1 MKGSKIMKERLKEI
15 LTTMDIPENRREIN
29 FGNLSWMI
37 RNLAIRNGNHPD
49 FEEARDLVRK
59 LFKEM
64 R

>member
-1 MKGSKIMKERLKEI
+1 MKERLEQI
-15 LTTMDIPENRREIN
+15 LATMDIPENRREIN
-29 FGNLSWMI
+29 FGNLSWMT
-37 RNLAIRNGNHPD
+37 RNLAIRNGKHPD

>member
-1 MKGSKIMKERLKEI
+1 MKERLEEI

-37 RNLAIRNGNHPD
+37 RNLAIRNRNHPD
-49 FEEARDLVRK
+49 FEEACDLVRK
-59 LFKEM
+59 LFKEI

>member
-1 MKGSKIMKERLKEI
+1 MKERLEQI
-15 LTTMDIPENRREIN
+15 LATMDIPENRREIN

-37 RNLAIRNGNHPD
+37 RNLAIRNRNHPD

-59 LFKEM
+59 LFKEV

>member
-1 MKGSKIMKERLKEI
+1 MKERLEEI

-49 FEEARDLVRK
+49 FEEARNLVRK

>member
-1 MKGSKIMKERLKEI
+1 MKERLEEI

-37 RNLAIRNGNHPD
+37 RNLAIRNGNYPD
-49 FEEARDLVRK
+49 FEEAHDLVRK

>member
-1 MKGSKIMKERLKEI
+1 MKERLEQI
-15 LTTMDIPENRREIN
+15 LATMDIPENRREIN

-37 RNLAIRNGNHPD
+37 RNLAIRNRNHPD

>member
-1 MKGSKIMKERLKEI
+1 MKERLEEI

-49 FEEARDLVRK
+49 FEEARNLVRK

-64 R
+64 

>member
-1 MKGSKIMKERLKEI
+1 MKERLEEI

-49 FEEARDLVRK
+49 FEEAHDLVRK

>member
-1 MKGSKIMKERLKEI
+1 MKERLEEI

-59 LFKEM
+59 LFKET

>member
-1 MKGSKIMKERLKEI
+1 MKERLEEI

-37 RNLAIRNGNHPD
+37 RNLAIRNGNHPN

>member
-1 MKGSKIMKERLKEI
+1 MKERLEQI
-15 LTTMDIPENRREIN
+15 LATMDIPENRREIN

-37 RNLAIRNGNHPD
+37 RNLAIRNGSHPD
-49 FEEARDLVRK
+49 FGEARDLVRK